1 VIVARL
7 RRTGAVWTHSRGHP
21 MSDKPSPDI
30 QTTGTLHNMPILA
43 LRNAV
48 LFPGAVMPVVI
59 GRGKSIK
66 LLESLGDRRAAVVG
80 VVAQKDKSVDNPKP
94 DELYWAGC
102 TGQLIKVL
110 RNGAETYH
118 VVIRGVE
125 RFKILRFD
133 QEDPFLSAEVELLS
147 EKHENDPQI
156 AALVHSIR
164 DTAIELVNMV
174 PELPINAADLQ
185 ENFEHPARLV
195 YLLLTHLGVSV
206 EEKVD
211 VLQAASLQEMLT
223 KTLHLVI
230 QQVEILRISQRINS
244 EVKGDLNKSQR
255 EYVLRKQLKAI
266 QKELGDLEGG
276 EGDELGELEERLMKS
291 NLPEEAQKIATKE
304 LKRLRNIQA
313 GSPEY
318 TVARTYLEWFSDL
331 PWGTMTEDNLDLLH
345 AQKVLDERHYGLDK
359 VKKRIIEYLA
369 VSKLKNDMRGPVLCL
384 VGPPGVGKTSLGHS
398 IATALG
404 RKFQRLS
411 LGGVRDE
418 AEIRGHRR
426 TYIGAMPG
434 KIIMSMKKAETRNPV
449 MILDEVDKLTHD
461 WRGDP
466 TAALLEVLDP
476 EQNHTFSDHY
486 LDTPFDLSKIL
497 FIATANTTDT
507 IPPPL
512 LDRMEVIELNGYTHE
527 EKFHIAKEHLLP
539 KQLREH
545 GLKPEQLVMPTE
557 ILDQIISHYT
567 REAGV
572 RNLER
577 RMADVSRQVAVGIAK
592 GEFESKTLTEAD
604 LEEMLGNFS
613 YSPEVA
619 ARTEQPGVATGM
631 AWTRTGGDLL
641 FIEASKMPGKGKL
654 RLTGQLGEVMKE
666 SAHIALSLVEANAD
680 RLGIE
685 RKCFEEFDIHIHVPA
700 GAVPK
705 DGPSAGV
712 TMYTA
717 LVSLLTG
724 VRVRGDVSMTG
735 EATLR
740 GLVLPVGGIK
750 DKVLAAMRGGIK
762 KIILPERNK
771 KDLRD
776 IPAEARAGVEFVFA
790 SKMDDVLEHAL
801 EVPPSTSRG
810 AAATA
815 TA

>member
-1 VIVARL
+1 
-7 RRTGAVWTHSRGHP
+7 
-21 MSDKPSPDI
+21 MSSEKTSPDSTEMAEPI
-30 QTTGTLHNMPILA
+30 QTGSSLHNLPILA

-66 LLESLGDRRAAVVG
+66 LLESLGDRRAAIVG
-80 VVAQKDKSVDNPKP
+80 VVAQKDKSIDNPKP

-118 VVIRGVE
+118 VVIRGVD
-125 RFKILRFD
+125 RFKINSIV
-133 QEDPFLSAEVELLS
+133 QEDPYLSADVELLS
-147 EKHENDPQI
+147 EKDDADPQI
-156 AALVHSIR
+156 QALVHSVR

-195 YLLLTHLGVSV
+195 YLLLTHLGVTV

-211 VLQAASLQEMLT
+211 VLQAPNLQEMLT

-276 EGDELGELEERLMKS
+276 EGDELGELEERLMKVG
-291 NLPEEAQKIATKE
+291 LPEEAQKIATKE
-304 LKRLRNIQA
+304 LKRLRTIQA

-331 PWGTMTEDNLDLLH
+331 PWSKMTEDNLDLKH
-345 AQKVLDERHYGLDK
+345 AAQVLDDRHYGLEK
-359 VKKRIIEYLA
+359 IKTRIIEYLA

-398 IATALG
+398 IAESLG

-434 KIIMSMKKAETRNPV
+434 KIIMAMKKAESRNPV

-476 EQNHTFSDHY
+476 EQNHAFGDHY

-512 LDRMEVIELNGYTHE
+512 LDRMEVIELSGYTHE
-527 EKFHIAKEHLLP
+527 EKFHIARRHLMPKQIKEH
-539 KQLREH
+539 
-545 GLKPEQLVMPTE
+545 GIKPEQL
-557 ILDQIISHYT
+557 ILPDDVLDRVISHYT

-577 RMADVSRQVAVGIAK
+577 RMADIARNVAVGIAR
-592 GEFESKTLTEAD
+592 GDYETRTLTIDD
-604 LEEMLGNFS
+604 LDEMLGHFA
-613 YSPEVA
+613 YEPETA
-619 ARTEQPGVATGM
+619 MRTEAPGVATGM
-631 AWTRTGGDLL
+631 AWTRAGGDLL
-641 FIEASKMPGKGKL
+641 FIETSKMPGRGKL
-654 RLTGQLGEVMKE
+654 RLTGQLGDVMKE
-666 SAHIALSLVEANAD
+666 SAQIALSLVEANAE
-680 RLGIE
+680 RLGID
-685 RKCFEEFDIHIHVPA
+685 RKMFEEWDIHIHFPA
-700 GAVPK
+700 GATPK

-762 KIILPERNK
+762 KIILPVRNK

-776 IPAEARAGVEFVFA
+776 IPEQARAGVEFVFA
-790 SKMDDVLEHAL
+790 TRMDDVLEAAL
-801 EVPPSTSRG
+801 EVPPSAR
-810 AAATA
+810 AAKAATA
-815 TA
+815 SA

>member
-1 VIVARL
+1 
-7 RRTGAVWTHSRGHP
+7 
-21 MSDKPSPDI
+21 MSTEKTTPESGEISEPI
-30 QTTGTLHNMPILA
+30 QTGSSLRNLPILA

-66 LLESLGDRRAAVVG
+66 LLESLGDRRAAIVG
-80 VVAQKDKSVDNPKP
+80 VVAQKDKSIDNPKP

-118 VVIRGVE
+118 VVIRGVD
-125 RFKILRFD
+125 RFKITGIC
-133 QEDPFLSAEVELLS
+133 QEDPYLSADVELLS
-147 EKHENDPQI
+147 EKDDADPQI
-156 AALVHSIR
+156 QALVHSVR

-195 YLLLTHLGVSV
+195 YLLLTHLGVTV

-211 VLQAASLQEMLT
+211 VLQAPNLQEMLT

-266 QKELGDLEGG
+266 QKELGELEGG
-276 EGDELGELEERLMKS
+276 EGDELGELEERLMKIG
-291 NLPEEAQKIATKE
+291 LPEDALKIATKE
-304 LKRLRNIQA
+304 LKRLRTIQA

-331 PWGTMTEDNLDLLH
+331 PWSQMTEDNLDLKH
-345 AQKVLDERHYGLDK
+345 AEKVLDERHYGLDK
-359 VKKRIIEYLA
+359 IKTRIIEYLA

-398 IATALG
+398 IAESLG

-434 KIIMSMKKAETRNPV
+434 KIIMSLKKAESRNPV

-476 EQNHTFSDHY
+476 EQNYAFGDHY

-512 LDRMEVIELNGYTHE
+512 LDRMEVIELSGYTHE
-527 EKFHIAKEHLLP
+527 EKFHIARRHLMPKQIKEH
-539 KQLREH
+539 
-545 GLKPEQLVMPTE
+545 GIKPEQLIMPDDV
-557 ILDQIISHYT
+557 LDRVISHYT

-577 RMADVSRQVAVGIAK
+577 RMADIARNVAVGIAK
-592 GEFESKTLTEAD
+592 GEYETRTLTLDD
-604 LEEMLGNFS
+604 LDDMLGNFA
-613 YSPEVA
+613 YEPETA
-619 ARTEQPGVATGM
+619 TRTEAPGVATGM
-631 AWTRTGGDLL
+631 AWTRAGGDLL
-641 FIEASKMPGKGKL
+641 FIETSKMPGRGKL
-654 RLTGQLGEVMKE
+654 RLTGQLGDVMKE
-666 SAHIALSLVEANAD
+666 SAQIALSLVEANAEK
-680 RLGIE
+680 LGIE
-685 RKCFEEFDIHIHVPA
+685 RKMFEEWDIHIHFPA
-700 GAVPK
+700 GATPK

-762 KIILPERNK
+762 KIILPVRNK

-776 IPAEARAGVEFVFA
+776 IPEEARKGVEFVFA
-790 SKMDDVLEHAL
+790 TRMDDVLEAAL
-801 EVPPSTSRG
+801 EVPPSARPTK
-810 AAATA
+810 AATA
-815 TA
+815 SA

>member
-1 VIVARL
+1 
-7 RRTGAVWTHSRGHP
+7 
-21 MSDKPSPDI
+21 MSEEKVDAPEAI
-30 QTTGTLHNMPILA
+30 QTGNTLRNLPILA

-80 VVAQKDKSVDNPKP
+80 VVAQKDKSIDNPKP

-118 VVIRGVE
+118 VVIRGVD
-125 RFKILRFD
+125 RFRITSMG
-133 QEDPFLSAEVELLS
+133 QEDPYLTADVELLS
-147 EKHENDPQI
+147 EKDDSDPQI
-156 AALVHSIR
+156 QALVHSVR
-164 DTAIELVNMV
+164 DTAVELVNMV

-195 YLLLTHLGVSV
+195 YLLLTHLGVTV

-211 VLQAASLQEMLT
+211 VLQAANLQEMLT

-266 QKELGDLEGG
+266 QKELGELEGG
-276 EGDELGELEERLMKS
+276 EGDELGELEERLMKA
-291 NLPEEAQKIATKE
+291 NLTEEAQKIATKE
-304 LKRLRNIQA
+304 LKRLRSIQA

-318 TVARTYLEWFSDL
+318 TVSRTYLEWFSDL
-331 PWGTMTEDNLDLLH
+331 PWGTMTPDNLDLKH
-345 AQKVLDERHYGLDK
+345 AEQVLEERHYGLEK
-359 VKKRIIEYLA
+359 IKKRIIEYLA

-398 IATALG
+398 IAQSLG

-434 KIIMSMKKAETRNPV
+434 KIIMSLKKAESRNPV

-476 EQNHTFSDHY
+476 EQNHTFVDHY
-486 LDTPFDLSKIL
+486 VDTPFDLSKIL

-512 LDRMEVIELNGYTHE
+512 LDRMEVIELSGYTHE
-527 EKFHIAKEHLLP
+527 EKFHIAKQHLLP
-539 KQLREH
+539 KQVKEH
-545 GLKPEQLVMPTE
+545 GLRPEQLVLPDDV
-557 ILDQIISHYT
+557 LDKVISYYT

-577 RMADVSRQVAVGIAK
+577 RMADIARQVAVGVAR
-592 GEFESKTLTEAD
+592 GDYVERTLTEAD
-604 LEEMLGNFS
+604 LDDMLGNFA
-613 YSPEVA
+613 YEPEVA
-619 ARTEQPGVATGM
+619 TRTEAPGVATGM
-631 AWTRTGGDLL
+631 AWTSRGGDLL
-641 FIEASKMPGKGKL
+641 FIETSKIPGKGKL
-654 RLTGQLGEVMKE
+654 RLTGQLGDVMKE
-666 SAHIALSLVEANAD
+666 SAQIALSLVEGNAEKYGID
-680 RLGIE
+680 R
-685 RKCFEEFDIHIHVPA
+685 KAFEEWDIHIHFPA

-712 TMYTA
+712 TIFTA

-762 KIILPERNK
+762 KIILPVRNK

-776 IPAEARAGVEFVFA
+776 IPEEARAGVEFVFA
-790 SKMDDVLEHAL
+790 TRMEDVLEAAL
-801 EVPPSTSRG
+801 EIPPSARQANVAPAS
-810 AAATA
+810 A
-815 TA
+815 

>member
-1 VIVARL
+1 
-7 RRTGAVWTHSRGHP
+7 

>member
-1 VIVARL
+1 
-7 RRTGAVWTHSRGHP
+7 
-21 MSDKPSPDI
+21 MSDSSDPI
-30 QTTGTLHNMPILA
+30 QTAGTLHNMPILA

-80 VVAQKDKSVDNPKP
+80 VVAQKDKSIDNPKP

-125 RFKILRFD
+125 RFKIIQFD
-133 QEDPFLSAEVELLS
+133 QEDPFLTAHVELLS
-147 EKHENDPQI
+147 EKHEADPQI
-156 AALVHSIR
+156 QALVHSVR

-211 VLQAASLQEMLT
+211 VLQAASVQEMLT

-276 EGDELGELEERLMKS
+276 EGDELGELEDRLLKA
-291 NLPEEAQKIATKE
+291 NLPEEAQKLATKE

-318 TVARTYLEWFSDL
+318 TVARTYLEWFADM
-331 PWGTMTEDNLDLLH
+331 PWSTMTEDNLDLIH
-345 AQKVLDERHYGLDK
+345 AQRVLDERHYGLEK

-398 IATALG
+398 IAEALG

-434 KIIMSMKKAETRNPV
+434 KIIMSLKKAESRNPV

-476 EQNHTFSDHY
+476 EQNHAFSDHY
-486 LDTPFDLSKIL
+486 LDTPFDLSKVL
-497 FIATANTTDT
+497 FIATANTTET

-512 LDRMEVIELNGYTHE
+512 LDRMEVIELSGYTHE
-527 EKFHIAKEHLLP
+527 EKANIAKQHLLP
-539 KQLREH
+539 KQLKEH
-545 GLKPEQLVMPTE
+545 GLKA
-557 ILDQIISHYT
+557 DQCVLPDNIMDVVISHYT

-577 RMADVSRQVAVGIAK
+577 RMADVARQVAVGIAK
-592 GEFESKTLTEAD
+592 GEYPSKTVTEED
-604 LEEMLGNFS
+604 LEEFLGSFA
-613 YSPEVA
+613 YVPEVA

-631 AWTRTGGDLL
+631 AWTRSGGDLL
-641 FIEASKMPGKGKL
+641 FIEATKMPGKGKL
-654 RLTGQLGEVMKE
+654 RLTGQLGDVMKE
-666 SAHIALSLVEANAD
+666 SVQIALSLVEANAD
-680 RLGIE
+680 KLGIE
-685 RKCFEEFDIHIHVPA
+685 RRMFEEFDIHVHVPA
-700 GAVPK
+700 GATPK

-717 LVSLLTG
+717 LVSLLTD

-762 KIILPERNK
+762 KIILPERNR

-776 IPAEARAGVEFVFA
+776 IPEEARSQIEFVFA
-790 SKMDDVLEHAL
+790 SRMEDVLENAL
-801 EVPPSTSRG
+801 EIPPSSRVKPT
-810 AAATA
+810 TA
-815 TA
+815 PPASA

>member
-1 VIVARL
+1 
-7 RRTGAVWTHSRGHP
+7 
-21 MSDKPSPDI
+21 MSDQSSPSQPAEP
-30 QTTGTLHNMPILA
+30 TLVSMPILA

-66 LLESLGDRRAAVVG
+66 LLESLGDKKQAIVG
-80 VVAQKDKSVDNPKP
+80 VVAQKDKGIDNPKP
-94 DELYWAGC
+94 GDLYWAGC
-102 TGQLIKVL
+102 TGMLNKVV

-118 VVIRGVE
+118 VVIRGGE
-125 RFKILRFD
+125 RFKIHKFE
-133 QEDPFLSAEVELLS
+133 QEDPFLQAELELLP
-147 EKHENDPQI
+147 EKPETDPQV
-156 AALVHSIR
+156 AALVHSVR
-164 DTAIELVNMV
+164 DTAIELVGMV
-174 PELPINAADLQ
+174 PELPINAGDLQ
-185 ENFEHPARLV
+185 ENFEHPSRLV
-195 YLLLTHLGVSV
+195 YLLLTHLGVTV

-211 VLQAASLQEMLT
+211 VLQSANLQEMLT
-223 KTLHLVI
+223 KTLQLVI

-255 EYVLRKQLKAI
+255 EYVLRKQLKAL
-266 QKELGDLEGG
+266 QKELGEIEGN
-276 EGDELGELEERLMKS
+276 EGDELGELEERLTKAQ
-291 NLPEEAQKIATKE
+291 LPEDAQKIATKE
-304 LKRLRNIQA
+304 LKRLRTIQA

-318 TVARTYLEWFSDL
+318 TVARTYLEWYADMPWAQITDDNFDL
-331 PWGTMTEDNLDLLH
+331 KN
-345 AQKVLDERHYGLDK
+345 AQEVLDKRHYGLDR

-398 IATALG
+398 IAQALG

-434 KIIMSMKKAETRNPV
+434 KIIMSLKKAESKNPV

-476 EQNHTFSDHY
+476 EQNHTFVDHY

-497 FIATANTTDT
+497 FIATANSLDT
-507 IPPPL
+507 IPAPL
-512 LDRMEVIELNGYTHE
+512 LDRMEVIELSGYTHE
-527 EKFHIAKEHLLP
+527 EKFHIVTDHLLP
-539 KQLREH
+539 KQLKDH
-545 GLKPEQLVMPTE
+545 GLTAEQLVLSDEMVHHV
-557 ILDQIISHYT
+557 IAHYT

-572 RNLER
+572 RGLER
-577 RMADVSRQVAVGIAK
+577 RIADVARQVAVGIAK
-592 GEFESKTLTEAD
+592 EEYTQKVITEAD
-604 LEEMLGNFS
+604 LEEILGNHV
-613 YSPEVA
+613 YTPEVA
-619 ARTEQPGVATGM
+619 ARVEQPGVATGM
-631 AWTRTGGDLL
+631 AWTRSGGDLL
-641 FIEASKMPGKGKL
+641 FIEASKMPGKGKM
-654 RLTGQLGEVMKE
+654 RLTGQLGDVMKE
-666 SAHIALSLVEANAD
+666 SAQIALSLVEANAE
-680 RLGIE
+680 RLGID
-685 RKCFEEFDIHIHVPA
+685 RRAFEDWDIHVHFPA

-724 VRVRGDVSMTG
+724 VRVRGDVAMTG

-776 IPAEARAGVEFVFA
+776 IPAEAREGVEFVFA
-790 SKMDDVLEHAL
+790 HRMDDVLEHAL
-801 EVPPSTSRG
+801 ETPPSQWQKP
-810 AAATA
+810 AAVPSATA
-815 TA
+815 

>member
-1 VIVARL
+1 M
-7 RRTGAVWTHSRGHP
+7 T
-21 MSDKPSPDI
+21 DKP
-30 QTTGTLHNMPILA
+30 TTEPTSDGTTLHNLPILA

-80 VVAQKDKSVDNPKP
+80 VVAQKDKGIDNPKP

-125 RFKILRFD
+125 RFKINRFD
-133 QEDPFLSAEVELLS
+133 QEDPFLSAEVEILP
-147 EKHENDPQI
+147 EKNDADPQI
-156 AALVHSIR
+156 LALVHSVR

-211 VLQAASLQEMLT
+211 VLQATTLQDMLT

-230 QQVEILRISQRINS
+230 QQVEVLRISQRINS

-276 EGDELGELEERLMKS
+276 EGDELGELEERLHKAG
-291 NLPEEAQKIATKE
+291 LPEDAAKVSTKE
-304 LKRLRNIQA
+304 LKRLRSIQQ

-318 TVARTYLEWFSDL
+318 TVSRTYLEWFADL
-331 PWGTMTEDNLDLLH
+331 PWSKMTDDRLDLDH
-345 AQKVLDERHYGLDK
+345 AQKVLDERHYGLEK

-398 IATALG
+398 VAESLG

-434 KIIMSMKKAETRNPV
+434 KIIMSLKKAESRNPV

-466 TAALLEVLDP
+466 TAALLEVLDG
-476 EQNHTFSDHY
+476 EQNHAFSDHY

-497 FIATANTTDT
+497 FIATANTLDT

-512 LDRMEVIELNGYTHE
+512 LDRMEVIEISGYTHE
-527 EKFHIAKEHLLP
+527 EKAAIARRHLLP
-539 KQLREH
+539 KQLKEH
-545 GLKPEQLVMPTE
+545 GITAEQCVIPDE
-557 ILDQIISHYT
+557 ILDKVIMHYT

-572 RNLER
+572 RGLER
-577 RMADVSRQVAVGIAK
+577 RIADVARQVAVGVAK
-592 GEFESKTLTEAD
+592 GEYTEKTLTEGD
-604 LEEMLGNFS
+604 LEDMLGI
-613 YSPEVA
+613 YAYVPEVA
-619 ARTEQPGVATGM
+619 TRTEQPGVATGM

-641 FIEASKMPGKGKL
+641 FIEASKMPGRGKL
-654 RLTGQLGEVMKE
+654 RLTGQLGDVMKE
-666 SAHIALSLVEANAD
+666 SAQIALSLVEANAE
-680 RLGIE
+680 RLGID
-685 RKCFEEFDIHIHVPA
+685 RKSFEDFDIHVHVPA
-700 GAVPK
+700 GATPK

-712 TMYTA
+712 TLFTA

-762 KIILPERNK
+762 KIILPERNR

-776 IPAEARAGVEFVFA
+776 IPAEARDQIEFVFA
-790 SKMDDVLEHAL
+790 QTMDDVLEHAL
-801 EVPPSTSRG
+801 EIPPSAR
-810 AAATA
+810 AKATA
-815 TA
+815 APASA

>member
-1 VIVARL
+1 
-7 RRTGAVWTHSRGHP
+7 
-21 MSDKPSPDI
+21 MSDNPTAKDPVHSDGI
-30 QTTGTLHNMPILA
+30 VSNMPILA

-66 LLESLGDRRAAVVG
+66 LLESLGDRRAATVG

-94 DELYWAGC
+94 DELYWGGC

-110 RNGAETYH
+110 RNGPETYH

-125 RFKILRFD
+125 RFKIRKFD
-133 QEDPFLSAEVELLS
+133 QEDPFLCAEVELLS
-147 EKHENDPQI
+147 EKNENDPQI
-156 AALVHSIR
+156 SALVHSVR

-174 PELPINAADLQ
+174 PELPVNAADLQ

-211 VLQAASLQEMLT
+211 VLQATSLVEMLT

-276 EGDELGELEERLMKS
+276 EGDELGELEERLMKVG
-291 NLPEEAQKIATKE
+291 LPEDAQKIATKE

-318 TVARTYLEWFSDL
+318 TVARTYLEWYADL
-331 PWGTMTEDNLDLLH
+331 PWSTTTPDNLDLAH
-345 AQKVLDERHYGLDK
+345 AQVVLDERHYGLDK
-359 VKKRIIEYLA
+359 VKKRIVEYLA
-369 VSKLKNDMRGPVLCL
+369 VSKLKNDLRGPVLCL

-398 IATALG
+398 IAAALG

-434 KIIMSMKKAETRNPV
+434 KFIMALKKAETRNPV

-476 EQNHTFSDHY
+476 EQNHAFSDHY

-512 LDRMEVIELNGYTHE
+512 LDRMEVIEITGYTHE
-527 EKFHIAKEHLLP
+527 EKFHIARQHLLP
-539 KQLREH
+539 KQLKEH
-545 GLKPEQLVMPTE
+545 GITAEQL
-557 ILDQIISHYT
+557 ILSDEMLDKVIGHYT

-577 RMADVSRQVAVGIAK
+577 RMADIARQVAVGIAK
-592 GEFESKTLTEAD
+592 SEYAAKTITDED
-604 LEEMLGNFS
+604 LDEILGNFS
-613 YSPEVA
+613 FSPEVA

-631 AWTRTGGDLL
+631 AWTRVGGDLL
-641 FIEASKMPGKGKL
+641 FIEATKMPGKGKL
-654 RLTGQLGEVMKE
+654 RLTGQLGDVMKE
-666 SAHIALSLVEANAD
+666 SVHIALSLVEANAE

-685 RKCFEEFDIHIHVPA
+685 RKCFEDFDIHVHVPA

-712 TMYTA
+712 AMYTA
-717 LVSLLTG
+717 LVSLLTN

-762 KIILPERNK
+762 KIILPEKNRR
-771 KDLRD
+771 DLRD

-790 SKMDDVLEHAL
+790 SKLDDVLEHAL
-801 EVPPSTSRG
+801 EVPPSARQG
-810 AAATA
+810 ATVPTA

>member
-1 VIVARL
+1 MTVKNDPSQP
-7 RRTGAVWTHSRGHP
+7 G
-21 MSDKPSPDI
+21 KPDPNADPI
-30 QTTGTLHNMPILA
+30 QTGSTLHNMPILA

-80 VVAQKDKSVDNPKP
+80 VVAQKDKSIDNPKP

-125 RFKILRFD
+125 RFKIIKFD
-133 QEDPFLSAEVELLS
+133 QEDPFLTAEVELLS
-147 EKHENDPQI
+147 ERHDADPQI
-156 AALVHSIR
+156 AALVHSVR

-206 EEKVD
+206 EEKID

-266 QKELGDLEGG
+266 QKELGDLEGND
-276 EGDELGELEERLMKS
+276 GDELGELEERLLKCL
-291 NLPEEAQKIATKE
+291 LPEDAQKLATKE

-318 TVARTYLEWFSDL
+318 TVARTYLEWFADL
-331 PWGTMTEDNLDLLH
+331 PWAVMTDDNLDLIH
-345 AQKVLDERHYGLDK
+345 AQTTLDERHFGLDK

-398 IATALG
+398 IAQALG

-434 KIIMSMKKAETRNPV
+434 KIIMSLKKAETRNPV

-476 EQNHTFSDHY
+476 EQNNAFTDHY
-486 LDTPFDLSKIL
+486 LDTPFDLSKVL

-527 EKFHIAKEHLLP
+527 EKYAIAVQHLLP
-539 KQLREH
+539 KQLKEH
-545 GLKPEQLVMPTE
+545 GIKAEQL
-557 ILDQIISHYT
+557 ILPKEMLDKVISHYT

-577 RMADVSRQVAVGIAK
+577 RMADISRQVAVGIAK
-592 GEFESKTLTEAD
+592 GEYTEKTINEDD
-604 LEEMLGNFS
+604 LEDMLGNYS

-619 ARTEQPGVATGM
+619 TRTEQPGVATGM

-641 FIEASKMPGKGKL
+641 FIEASRMPGKGKL
-654 RLTGQLGEVMKE
+654 RLTGQLGDVMKE
-666 SAHIALSLVEANAD
+666 SAHIALSLVEANAE
-680 RLGIE
+680 RMGIE
-685 RKCFEEFDIHIHVPA
+685 RKNFEEFDIHVHVPA

-724 VRVRGDVSMTG
+724 NRVRGDVAMTG

-762 KIILPERNK
+762 KIILPERNR

-776 IPAEARAGVEFVFA
+776 IPPAAREGVEFVFA
-790 SKMDDVLEHAL
+790 ARIDDVLEHAL
-801 EVPPSTSRG
+801 ETPPSTKKQ
-810 AAATA
+810 AAAA
-815 TA
+815 PAASA

>member
-1 VIVARL
+1 
-7 RRTGAVWTHSRGHP
+7 
-21 MSDKPSPDI
+21 MSSDIANPSL
-30 QTTGTLHNMPILA
+30 TLVQLPILA

-66 LLESLGDRRAAVVG
+66 LLESLGDRRQAVVG

-125 RFKILRFD
+125 RFRIHKFD
-133 QEDPFLSAEVELLS
+133 QDEPFMSAEVELLP
-147 EKHENDPQI
+147 EKAENDPQI
-156 AALVHSIR
+156 TALAHNVR
-164 DTAIELVNMV
+164 DTAIDLVGMV
-174 PELPINAADLQ
+174 PDMPISASDLQ
-185 ENFEHPARLV
+185 ENFEHPSRLV
-195 YLLLTHLGVSV
+195 YLLMTHLNVPV

-211 VLQAASLQEMLT
+211 VLQAPTLQEMLT
-223 KTLHLVI
+223 KTLQLVI
-230 QQVEILRISQRINS
+230 QQVEILKISQRINS

-266 QKELGDLEGG
+266 QKELGELDGG
-276 EGDELGELEERLMKS
+276 EGDELGELEERLHKV
-291 NLPEEAQKIATKE
+291 NLPEDALKIATKE
-304 LKRLRNIQA
+304 LKRLRNIQQ

-318 TVARTYLEWFSDL
+318 TVSRTYLEWFADMPWQTLSADNWDL
-331 PWGTMTEDNLDLLH
+331 NN
-345 AQKVLDERHYGLDK
+345 AQTVLDERHYGLDK

-369 VSKLKNDMRGPVLCL
+369 VSKLKQDMRGPVLCL

-398 IATALG
+398 VAQALG
-404 RKFQRLS
+404 RKFQRMS

-426 TYIGAMPG
+426 TYIGALPG
-434 KIIMSMKKAETRNPV
+434 KIIMSLKKAESRNPV

-476 EQNHTFSDHY
+476 EQNNSFTDHY
-486 LDTPFDLSKIL
+486 LDTPFDLSKVL
-497 FIATANTTDT
+497 FIATANTLDT
-507 IPPPL
+507 IPAPL
-512 LDRMEVIELNGYTHE
+512 LDRMEVIELSGYTHE
-527 EKFHIAKEHLLP
+527 EKFHIAKRHLLP
-539 KQLREH
+539 KQLKEH
-545 GLKPEQLVMPTE
+545 GLTAAQCE
-557 ILDQIISHYT
+557 ISDPILAKIISHYT

-572 RNLER
+572 RSLER
-577 RMADVSRQVAVGIAK
+577 RVADVCRQVAVKVAK
-592 GEFESKTLTEAD
+592 GEATEVRITEAD
-604 LEEMLGNFS
+604 LEDMLGNFV
-613 YSPEVA
+613 YEPEVA
-619 ARTEQPGVATGM
+619 VRTEQPGVATGM
-631 AWTRTGGDLL
+631 AWTRAGGDLL
-641 FIEASKMPGKGKL
+641 FIEATKMPGKGKM
-654 RLTGQLGEVMKE
+654 RLTGQLGDVMKE
-666 SAHIALSLVEANAD
+666 SAQIALSLIEANAEK
-680 RLGIE
+680 LGIE
-685 RKCFEEFDIHIHVPA
+685 RRAFEEFDIHVHFPA

-724 VRVRGDVSMTG
+724 VRVRGDVAMTG

-762 KIILPERNK
+762 KIILPEKNK

-776 IPAEARAGVEFVFA
+776 IPAEAKEGVEFVFA
-790 SKMDDVLEHAL
+790 HRMEDVLEQAL
-801 EVPPSTSRG
+801 EVPPSQWPTKDS
-810 AAATA
+810 AAHATA
-815 TA
+815 

>member
-1 VIVARL
+1 
-7 RRTGAVWTHSRGHP
+7 
-21 MSDKPSPDI
+21 MSDQADKAPEVQEGNI
-30 QTTGTLHNMPILA
+30 LHNMPILA

-66 LLESLGDRRAAVVG
+66 LLESLGDRRQAMVG
-80 VVAQKDKSVDNPKP
+80 VVAQKDKGVDNPKP
-94 DELYWAGC
+94 DELHWAGC

-125 RFKILRFD
+125 RFKILKFE
-133 QEDPFLSAEVELLS
+133 QEDPFLSAEIELLS
-147 EKHENDPQI
+147 ERNETDAQV

-206 EEKVD
+206 EEKVE
-211 VLQAASLQEMLT
+211 VLQAPTLQDMLT

-266 QKELGDLEGG
+266 QKELGDLDGND
-276 EGDELGELEERLMKS
+276 GDELGELEERLMKAS
-291 NLPEEAQKIATKE
+291 LPEDAQKIANKE

-318 TVARTYLEWFSDL
+318 TVARTYLEWFTDL
-331 PWGTMTEDNLDLLH
+331 PWGVMTDDNLDLVH
-345 AQKVLDERHYGLDK
+345 AQEVLDERHYGLDK
-359 VKKRIIEYLA
+359 VKKRIVEYLA
-369 VSKLKNDMRGPVLCL
+369 VTKLKNDMRGPVLCL

-398 IATALG
+398 IAKALG
-404 RKFQRLS
+404 RKVQRLS

-476 EQNHTFSDHY
+476 EQNNSFTDHY
-486 LDTPFDLSKIL
+486 LDTPFDLSKVL
-497 FIATANTTDT
+497 FIATANSTDT
-507 IPPPL
+507 IPAPL
-512 LDRMEVIELNGYTHE
+512 LDRMELIELSGYTHE
-527 EKFHIAKEHLLP
+527 EKFHIARQHLIP
-539 KQLREH
+539 KQLKEH
-545 GLKPEQLVMPTE
+545 GIKAEQLE
-557 ILDQIISHYT
+557 ISDAVLDKVIANYT

-577 RMADVSRQVAVGIAK
+577 RVADIARQVAVGIAK
-592 GEFESKTLTEAD
+592 GEYTQKTVTEED
-604 LEEMLGNFS
+604 LEEILGNFS
-613 YSPEVA
+613 YMPETA

-631 AWTRTGGDLL
+631 AWTRVGGDLL

-654 RLTGQLGEVMKE
+654 RLTGQLGDVMKE
-666 SAHIALSLVEANAD
+666 SAHIALSMVEANAE

-685 RKCFEEFDIHIHVPA
+685 RRNFEEFDIHLHVPA

-762 KIILPERNK
+762 KIILPERNR

-776 IPAEARAGVEFVFA
+776 IPQEVREGIEFVFA
-790 SKMDDVLEHAL
+790 TTMDDVLENAL
-801 EVPPSTSRG
+801 ESSLKDRQKTQAP
-810 AAATA
+810 AAVA
-815 TA
+815 

>member
-1 VIVARL
+1 M
-7 RRTGAVWTHSRGHP
+7 T
-21 MSDKPSPDI
+21 DKPSTEPTSDG
-30 QTTGTLHNMPILA
+30 TTLHNLPILA

-80 VVAQKDKSVDNPKP
+80 VVAQKDKGIDNPKP

-125 RFKILRFD
+125 RFKINRFD
-133 QEDPFLSAEVELLS
+133 QEDPFLSAEVEILP
-147 EKHENDPQI
+147 EKNDADPQI
-156 AALVHSIR
+156 LALVHSVR

-211 VLQAASLQEMLT
+211 VLQATTLQDMLT

-230 QQVEILRISQRINS
+230 QQVEVLRISQRINS

-276 EGDELGELEERLMKS
+276 EGDELGELEERLHKAG
-291 NLPEEAQKIATKE
+291 LPEDAAKVSTKE
-304 LKRLRNIQA
+304 LKRLRSIQQ

-318 TVARTYLEWFSDL
+318 TVSRTYLEWFADL
-331 PWGTMTEDNLDLLH
+331 PWSKMTDDRLDLDH
-345 AQKVLDERHYGLDK
+345 AQKVLDERHYGLEK

-398 IATALG
+398 VAESLG

-434 KIIMSMKKAETRNPV
+434 KIIMSLKKAESRNPV

-466 TAALLEVLDP
+466 TAALLEVLDG
-476 EQNHTFSDHY
+476 EQNHAFSDHY

-497 FIATANTTDT
+497 FIATANTLDT

-512 LDRMEVIELNGYTHE
+512 LDRMEVIEISGYTHE
-527 EKFHIAKEHLLP
+527 EKAAIARRHLLP
-539 KQLREH
+539 KQLKEH
-545 GLKPEQLVMPTE
+545 GITAEQCVIPDE
-557 ILDQIISHYT
+557 ILDKVIMHYT

-572 RNLER
+572 RGLER
-577 RMADVSRQVAVGIAK
+577 RIADVARQVAVGVAK
-592 GEFESKTLTEAD
+592 GEYTEKTLTEGD
-604 LEEMLGNFS
+604 LEDMLGI
-613 YSPEVA
+613 YAYVPEVA
-619 ARTEQPGVATGM
+619 TRTEQPGVATGM

-641 FIEASKMPGKGKL
+641 FIEASKMPGRGKL
-654 RLTGQLGEVMKE
+654 RLTGQLGDVMKE
-666 SAHIALSLVEANAD
+666 SAQIALSLVEANAE
-680 RLGIE
+680 RLGID
-685 RKCFEEFDIHIHVPA
+685 RKSFEDFDIHVHVPA
-700 GAVPK
+700 GATPK
-705 DGPSAGV
+705 DCPSAGV
-712 TMYTA
+712 TLFTA

-762 KIILPERNK
+762 KIILPERNR

-776 IPAEARAGVEFVFA
+776 IPAEARDQIEFVFA
-790 SKMDDVLEHAL
+790 QTMDDVLEHAL
-801 EVPPSTSRG
+801 EIPPSAR
-810 AAATA
+810 AKATA
-815 TA
+815 APASA

>member
-1 VIVARL
+1 
-7 RRTGAVWTHSRGHP
+7 
-21 MSDKPSPDI
+21 MSTEKTSPDTPEAAEPI
-30 QTTGTLHNMPILA
+30 QSGTTLRNLPILA

-80 VVAQKDKSVDNPKP
+80 VVAQKDKSIDNPKP

-118 VVIRGVE
+118 VVIRGVD
-125 RFKILRFD
+125 RFKITGIC
-133 QEDPFLSAEVELLS
+133 QEDPYLSADVEILG
-147 EKHENDPQI
+147 EKDDADPQI
-156 AALVHSIR
+156 QALVHSVR

-195 YLLLTHLGVSV
+195 YLLLTHLGVTV

-211 VLQAASLQEMLT
+211 VLQAANLQEMLT

-266 QKELGDLEGG
+266 QKELGELEGG
-276 EGDELGELEERLMKS
+276 EGDELGELEERLMKVG
-291 NLPEEAQKIATKE
+291 LPEDAQKIATKE
-304 LKRLRNIQA
+304 LKRLRTIQA

-331 PWGTMTEDNLDLLH
+331 PWSTMTDDNLDLKH
-345 AQKVLDERHYGLDK
+345 AEKVLDDRHYGLEK
-359 VKKRIIEYLA
+359 IKTRIIEYLA

-398 IATALG
+398 IAESLG

-434 KIIMSMKKAETRNPV
+434 KIIMAMKKAESRNPV

-476 EQNHTFSDHY
+476 EQNHTFGDHY

-512 LDRMEVIELNGYTHE
+512 LDRMEVIELSGYTHE
-527 EKFHIAKEHLLP
+527 EKFHIARRHLMP
-539 KQLREH
+539 KQLKEH
-545 GLKPEQLVMPTE
+545 GLKEEQL
-557 ILDQIISHYT
+557 ILPDDVLDRVISHYT

-577 RMADVSRQVAVGIAK
+577 RMADIARNVAVGVAK
-592 GEFESKTLTEAD
+592 GDYETRTLTLDD
-604 LEEMLGNFS
+604 LDDMLGHFA
-613 YSPEVA
+613 YEPETA
-619 ARTEQPGVATGM
+619 TRTEAPGVATGM
-631 AWTRTGGDLL
+631 AWTRAGGDLL
-641 FIEASKMPGKGKL
+641 FIETSKMPGRGKL
-654 RLTGQLGEVMKE
+654 RLTGQLGDVMKE
-666 SAHIALSLVEANAD
+666 SAQIALSLVEANAEK
-680 RLGIE
+680 LGID
-685 RKCFEEFDIHIHVPA
+685 RKMFEEWDIHIHFPA
-700 GAVPK
+700 GATPK

-762 KIILPERNK
+762 KIILPVRNK

-776 IPAEARAGVEFVFA
+776 IPEQARAGVEFVFA
-790 SKMDDVLEHAL
+790 TRMDDVLEAAL
-801 EVPPSTSRG
+801 EVPPSTRTG
-810 AAATA
+810 GVAAASA
-815 TA
+815 

>member
-1 VIVARL
+1 MGRHGKEA
-7 RRTGAVWTHSRGHP
+7 
-21 MSDKPSPDI
+21 MSSEKTTPDSTEVPEPI
-30 QTTGTLHNMPILA
+30 QTGSTLHNLPILA

-118 VVIRGVE
+118 VVIRGVD
-125 RFKILRFD
+125 RFKITGIC
-133 QEDPFLSAEVELLS
+133 QEDPYLSADVELLS
-147 EKHENDPQI
+147 EKDDADPQI
-156 AALVHSIR
+156 QALVHSVR

-195 YLLLTHLGVSV
+195 YLLLTHLGVTV

-211 VLQAASLQEMLT
+211 VLQASNLQEMLT

-266 QKELGDLEGG
+266 QKELGELEGG
-276 EGDELGELEERLMKS
+276 EGDELGELEERLMKVG
-291 NLPEEAQKIATKE
+291 LPEEALKIATKE
-304 LKRLRNIQA
+304 LKRLRTIQA

-318 TVARTYLEWFSDL
+318 TVARTYLEWFSEL
-331 PWGTMTEDNLDLLH
+331 PWSTMTEDNLDLKH
-345 AQKVLDERHYGLDK
+345 AEKVLEERHYGLEK
-359 VKKRIIEYLA
+359 IKTRIIEYLA

-398 IATALG
+398 IAESLG

-434 KIIMSMKKAETRNPV
+434 KIIMAMKKAESRNPV

-486 LDTPFDLSKIL
+486 LDTAFDLSKIL

-512 LDRMEVIELNGYTHE
+512 LDRMEVIELSGYTHE
-527 EKFHIAKEHLLP
+527 EKFHIARRHLMP
-539 KQLREH
+539 KQIKEH
-545 GLKPEQLVMPTE
+545 GLRPEQLVLPDDV
-557 ILDQIISHYT
+557 LDRVISHYT

-577 RMADVSRQVAVGIAK
+577 RMADIARNVAVGIAK
-592 GEFESKTLTEAD
+592 GDYTERTLNIDD
-604 LEEMLGNFS
+604 LDEMLGNFA
-613 YSPEVA
+613 YEPETA
-619 ARTEQPGVATGM
+619 TRTEAPGVATGM
-631 AWTRTGGDLL
+631 AWTRAGGDLL
-641 FIEASKMPGKGKL
+641 FIETSKMPGRGKL
-654 RLTGQLGEVMKE
+654 RLTGQLGDVMKE
-666 SAHIALSLVEANAD
+666 SAQIALSLVEANAEK
-680 RLGIE
+680 LGIE
-685 RKCFEEFDIHIHVPA
+685 RKMFEEWDIHIHFPA
-700 GAVPK
+700 GATPK

-762 KIILPERNK
+762 KIILPIRNK

-776 IPAEARAGVEFVFA
+776 IPEQARAGVEFVFA
-790 SKMDDVLEHAL
+790 TRMDDVLEAAL
-801 EVPPSTSRG
+801 EVPPSARPSK
-810 AAATA
+810 TA
-815 TA
+815 TASA

>member
-1 VIVARL
+1 
-7 RRTGAVWTHSRGHP
+7 
-21 MSDKPSPDI
+21 MSTEKTSQEPAEPGEPI
-30 QTTGTLHNMPILA
+30 QTGNTLRNLPILA

-94 DELYWAGC
+94 DELYWSGC

-118 VVIRGVE
+118 VVIRGVD
-125 RFKILRFD
+125 RFKITGVV
-133 QEDPFLSAEVELLS
+133 QEDPYLSADVELLS
-147 EKHENDPQI
+147 EKDDADPQI
-156 AALVHSIR
+156 QALVHSVR

-195 YLLLTHLGVSV
+195 YLLLTHLGVTV

-211 VLQAASLQEMLT
+211 VLQAPNLQEMLT

-266 QKELGDLEGG
+266 QKELGELEGG
-276 EGDELGELEERLMKS
+276 EGDELGELEERLMKVA
-291 NLPEEAQKIATKE
+291 LPEEAQKIATKE
-304 LKRLRNIQA
+304 LKRLRTIQA

-331 PWGTMTEDNLDLLH
+331 PWSQMTEDNLDLKN
-345 AQKVLDERHYGLDK
+345 AAKVLDERHYGLEK
-359 VKKRIIEYLA
+359 IKTRIIEYLA

-398 IATALG
+398 IAASLG

-434 KIIMSMKKAETRNPV
+434 KIIMAMKKAESRNPV

-476 EQNHTFSDHY
+476 EQNNSFSDHY

-512 LDRMEVIELNGYTHE
+512 LDRMEVIELSGYTHE
-527 EKFHIAKEHLLP
+527 EKFHIAREHLMP
-539 KQLREH
+539 KQIKEH
-545 GLKPEQLVMPTE
+545 GLKPEQL
-557 ILDQIISHYT
+557 ILPDEVLDRVISHYT

-577 RMADVSRQVAVGIAK
+577 RMADIARNVAVGIAR
-592 GEFESKTLTEAD
+592 GDYVERTLTIDD
-604 LEEMLGNFS
+604 LDEMLGNFA
-613 YSPEVA
+613 YEPETA
-619 ARTEQPGVATGM
+619 ARTEAPGVATGM
-631 AWTRTGGDLL
+631 AWTRAGGDLL
-641 FIEASKMPGKGKL
+641 FIETSKMPGRGKL
-654 RLTGQLGEVMKE
+654 RLTGQLGDVMKE
-666 SAHIALSLVEANAD
+666 SAQIALSLVEANAEK
-680 RLGIE
+680 LGIE
-685 RKCFEEFDIHIHVPA
+685 RKMFEEWDIHIHFPA
-700 GAVPK
+700 GATPK

-762 KIILPERNK
+762 KIILPVRNK

-776 IPAEARAGVEFVFA
+776 IPEQARAGVEFVFA
-790 SKMDDVLEHAL
+790 TRMDDVLEAAL
-801 EVPPSTSRG
+801 EVPPSAR
-810 AAATA
+810 ANKTA
-815 TA
+815 TASA

>member
-1 VIVARL
+1 MS
-7 RRTGAVWTHSRGHP
+7 GPTHS
-21 MSDKPSPDI
+21 
-30 QTTGTLHNMPILA
+30 MPVLA

-66 LLESLGDRRAAVVG
+66 LLESLGDRRSAIVG
-80 VVAQKDKSVDNPKP
+80 VVAQKDKAVDNPKP
-94 DELYWAGC
+94 NDLYWAGC
-102 TGQLIKVL
+102 TGQLLKVL
-110 RNGAETYH
+110 RNGPETYH
-118 VVIRGVE
+118 VVIRGME
-125 RFKILRFD
+125 RFKIHKFE
-133 QEDPFLSAEVELLS
+133 QEDPYLQAAVEVLPERAEV
-147 EKHENDPQI
+147 DAQTT
-156 AALVHSIR
+156 ALVHSLR
-164 DTAIELVNMV
+164 DTAVELVGMV
-174 PELPINAADLQ
+174 PELPVSAADLQ
-185 ENFEHPARLV
+185 ENFEHPSRLV
-195 YLLLTHLGVSV
+195 YLLLTHLSVSV

-211 VLQAASLQEMLT
+211 VLQAATLHEMLT
-223 KTLHLVI
+223 KTLQLVI

-266 QKELGDLEGG
+266 QKELGELEGND
-276 EGDELGELEERLMKS
+276 GDELTELEERLHKVG
-291 NLPEEAQKIATKE
+291 LTEEAQKIATKE

-318 TVARTYLEWFSDL
+318 TVARTYLEWFADM
-331 PWGTMTEDNLDLLH
+331 PWGVLTEDNWDLEN
-345 AQKVLDERHYGLDK
+345 AQKVLDSKHYGLDK

-384 VGPPGVGKTSLGHS
+384 VGPPGVGKTSLGQCV
-398 IATALG
+398 AGALG

-418 AEIRGHRR
+418 AEVRGHRR

-434 KIIMSMKKAETRNPV
+434 KIIMSLKKAESRNPV

-476 EQNHTFSDHY
+476 EQNHTFTDHY
-486 LDTPFDLSKIL
+486 LDTPFDLSKVL

-507 IPPPL
+507 IPAPL
-512 LDRMEVIELNGYTHE
+512 LDRMEVIELAGYTHD
-527 EKFHIAKEHLLP
+527 EKFHIARQHLIP

-545 GLKPEQLVMPTE
+545 GLKDDQCAIADE
-557 ILDQIISHYT
+557 IVHRVISHYT

-577 RMADVSRQVAVGIAK
+577 RMADVCRQVAVQIAK
-592 GEFESKTLTEAD
+592 GQVSSRTVTMED
-604 LEEMLGNFS
+604 LDEMLGNYIFE
-613 YSPEVA
+613 PEVA
-619 ARTEQPGVATGM
+619 TRTEQPGVATGM
-631 AWTRTGGDLL
+631 AWTRIGGDLL
-641 FIEASKMPGKGKL
+641 FIEASRMPGKGKM
-654 RLTGQLGEVMKE
+654 RLTGQLGDVMKE
-666 SAHIALSLVEANAD
+666 SAQIALSLVEANAE
-680 RLGIE
+680 RLGIA
-685 RKCFEEFDIHIHVPA
+685 RKNFEEFDIHVHFPA

-724 VRVRGDVSMTG
+724 VRVRGDVAMTG

-762 KIILPERNK
+762 KIILPDKNK

-776 IPAEARAGVEFVFA
+776 IPAEAREGIEFVFA
-790 SKMDDVLEHAL
+790 TRIEDVLEHAL
-801 EVPPSTSRG
+801 EVAPSAWGQPTAAVPP
-810 AAATA
+810 AAA
-815 TA
+815 